1 MIIHNLNCENTTEV
15 LDLGN
20 SGNLK
25 QILHINVH
33 NPKTRPVI
41 VRKKQFTEKSI
52 QEFKYLLH
60 NKLWKDIFLCNDIH
74 ISFNAFMSTTV

>member
-1 MIIHNLNCENTTEV
+1 MINNLNCENATEV

-20 SGNLK
+20 SGNLEE
-25 QILHINVH
+25 ILHINID

-41 VRKKQFTEKSI
+41 VRKKQFTEKSV

-60 NKLWKDIFLCNDIH
+60 NKLWKDIFVCDDVN
-74 ISFNAFMSTTV
+74 ISFNAFMITTV